1 MKLAN
6 IAKKLKTIKGM
17 ILLNKNYTNQQER
30 RIVKSRST
38 LCQEE
43 LATTTARSK
52 DIKDL
57 KRQTHS
63 AVK

>member
-6 IAKKLKTIKGM
+6 KAQKLKTIKGM

-38 LCQEE
+38 LSQEE

-52 DIKDL
+52 DIKDF

-63 AVK
+63 TVK